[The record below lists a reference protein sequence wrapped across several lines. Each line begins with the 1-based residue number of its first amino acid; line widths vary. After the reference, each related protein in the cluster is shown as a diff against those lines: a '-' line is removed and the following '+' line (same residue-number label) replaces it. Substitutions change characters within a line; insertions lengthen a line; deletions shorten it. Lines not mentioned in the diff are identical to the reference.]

1 MIESG
6 FNNKAYS
13 RAKATGTWQFMTGT
27 ARNYG
32 LKVGYWV
39 DERRNLEKSTRAA
52 SRLLKDLYKRYDDWY
67 LALSAYNAGP
77 GKVNRAIRR
86 SKSRDFWKISKNPY
100 LLRKETRNYVPKM
113 LAAII
118 IGENPTYFG
127 FDVIDSTATN
137 MVETTLDNPHKISEI
152 AKLLEVSQ
160 SQIKNWNPEL
170 KKHIT
175 PPPSKGKP
183 YKLKLPE
190 EFKESFNKIK
200 EKLTK
205 LKIDD
210 IHIHRMRR
218 GESLY
223 RIARKYG
230 VSLRKI
236 MNFNPKLQPKRIRPG
251 TKVAVPIP
259 SVKVEKG

>member
-1 MIESG
+1 
-6 FNNKAYS
+6 
-13 RAKATGTWQFMTGT
+13 MTF
-27 ARNYG
+27 
-32 LKVGYWV
+32 
-39 DERRNLEKSTRAA
+39 
-52 SRLLKDLYKRYDDWY
+52 
-67 LALSAYNAGP
+67 
-77 GKVNRAIRR
+77 GK
-86 SKSRDFWKISKNPY
+86 FQKNPY

-113 LAAII
+113 LTAII

-210 IHIHRMRR
+210 IHIHHLRR

-236 MNFNPKLQPKRIRPG
+236 MNFNPKLQPKKRIRPG